1 MLKEKIKI
9 LEGDSFGI
17 ENMYAEWQEQNSN
30 VTIIKTECYEFG
42 AGSQRRKVLI
52 IFYEVWEEYYG
63 N

>member
-1 MLKEKIKI
+1 MLKKKIKI

-30 VTIIKTECYEFG
+30 ATIIKIEYYEFG
-42 AGSQRRKVLI
+42 VGSQCKKVLI

-63 N
+63 S